1 MKNRISTFL
10 AGMFTM
16 LLLGTLTIS
25 ALAISG
31 NMTIEV
37 SPINIQIDGEIFQPK
52 DAGGNDVPVFVYNG
66 TTYAPLRALAEAY
79 GLEVGYDAEKNM
91 ASVTNPNK
99 TPNPVAQSE
108 SPVDYSDW
116 TAEEEAA
123 YQEFKGMWE
132 VDTEGSDKTHSGTL
146 FVQYLKYIGQKSSN
160 ELTDEIIDNS
170 KYMEYYKRMCYE
182 LKNPQYDTICIVF
195 GYGYENPNFDMFGRA
210 VLNSDDSF
218 YIVGWEN

>member
-1 MKNRISTFL
+1 MKTRIPTFL

-25 ALAISG
+25 TLAISG

-37 SPINIQIDGEIFQPK
+37 DPINIQIDGEIFQPK

-123 YQEFKGMWE
+123 YQEFKTLWDISTQDTNHGSF
-132 VDTEGSDKTHSGTL
+132 VNLNCYDTEDKVDNFLNGFAVDVIEKFCL
-146 FVQYLKYIGQKSSN
+146 RFDN
-160 ELTDEIIDNS
+160 ELYI
-170 KYMEYYKRMCYE
+170 EYGKPNIMYHFMKRGPWGWQDIFSNKEWTC
-182 LKNPQYDTICIVF
+182 QYRRF
-195 GYGYENPNFDMFGRA
+195 
-210 VLNSDDSF
+210 LN
-218 YIVGWEN
+218 EC

>member
-108 SPVDYSDW
+108 SPVDYLDW
-116 TAEEEAA
+116 SAEEEIA

-132 VDTEGSDKTHSGTL
+132 VDTEGSDKTH
-146 FVQYLKYIGQKSSN
+146 
-160 ELTDEIIDNS
+160 
-170 KYMEYYKRMCYE
+170 
-182 LKNPQYDTICIVF
+182 
-195 GYGYENPNFDMFGRA
+195 
-210 VLNSDDSF
+210 
-218 YIVGWEN
+218 

>member
-99 TPNPVAQSE
+99 TPNPITQSE

-116 TAEEEAA
+116 SAEEEAE

-132 VDTEGSDKTHSGTL
+132 IVDRSTFIGLDGNKNQNSIDKFLNDHTAESIEKFCL
-146 FVQYLKYIGQKSSN
+146 RFDQELYNQYHYPDIRYSFDKRGIWGWNDL
-160 ELTDEIIDNS
+160 LTDIWTCH
-170 KYMEYYKRMCYE
+170 YKTY
-182 LKNPQYDTICIVF
+182 
-195 GYGYENPNFDMFGRA
+195 
-210 VLNSDDSF
+210 LNWLED
-218 YIVGWEN
+218 